1 MARGRDYAPNKQ
13 QIEHYAKRTH
23 GRRDAKNFAPFIFK
37 PSQEWHKIR
46 SHKLMD
52 AALILRLARPL
63 PRRSIQRLVRF
74 LFDGASNERQPVSL
88 LPLWR
93 LAPTLKPIIGGA
105 TRATDGGNDLGGGIL
120 GKLVG
125 EGHGQTVSRKNKS
138 AMPKIVLDKRRQCR
152 QITCMSNATQ
162 AAYIS
167 DASAL
172 IDTAHL
178 CCTTQEQ
185 AKNLYRHA
193 MQILRAIP
201 TAGLPFIEVRSIRNL
216 TGEAESHLNVILDSE
231 AAQLKPIPTAWK
243 R

>member
-1 MARGRDYAPNKQ
+1 
-13 QIEHYAKRTH
+13 
-23 GRRDAKNFAPFIFK
+23 
-37 PSQEWHKIR
+37 
-46 SHKLMD
+46 
-52 AALILRLARPL
+52 
-63 PRRSIQRLVRF
+63 
-74 LFDGASNERQPVSL
+74 
-88 LPLWR
+88 
-93 LAPTLKPIIGGA
+93 
-105 TRATDGGNDLGGGIL
+105 
-120 GKLVG
+120 
-125 EGHGQTVSRKNKS
+125 
-138 AMPKIVLDKRRQCR
+138 
-152 QITCMSNATQ
+152 MSNATQ

>member
-1 MARGRDYAPNKQ
+1 MRQRYGLEVGNGLSRP
-13 QIEHYAKRTH
+13 R
-23 GRRDAKNFAPFIFK
+23 K
-37 PSQEWHKIR
+37 P
-46 SHKLMD
+46 
-52 AALILRLARPL
+52 
-63 PRRSIQRLVRF
+63 V
-74 LFDGASNERQPVSL
+74 VSGGS
-88 LPLWR
+88 WN
-93 LAPTLKPIIGGA
+93 AWEGGNQIGGS
-105 TRATDGGNDLGGGIL
+105 
-120 GKLVG
+120 KSSEFSG
-125 EGHGQTVSRKNKS
+125 EGHGQTVSPKNKS
-138 AMPKIVLDKRRQCR
+138 AMRKIILAKCPQCG

-216 TGEAESHLNVILDSE
+216 TGEAEAHLNVILDSE
-231 AAQLKPIPTAWK
+231 AAQLTPIPTAWK